1 MSKVLTVGELKAQ
14 LEGID
19 DGMAVYAYSLSADE
33 SYPIILVDPTI
44 SDRLELN
51 FKDDEWQTLKEI
63 IDERSK

>member
-14 LEGID
+14 LDGVD
-19 DGMAVYAYSLSADE
+19 DEMPVYAYSLFAEE

-51 FKDDEWQTLKEI
+51 FEWEI
-63 IDERSK
+63 VDA

>member
-14 LEGID
+14 LDGVD
-19 DGMAVYAYSLSADE
+19 DDMPVYAYSLFTEE

-51 FKDDEWQTLKEI
+51 FEWEI
-63 IDERSK
+63 VNE

>member
-19 DGMAVYAYSLSADE
+19 DNMAVYAYSLFAEE

-51 FKDDEWQTLKEI
+51 FEWEIVDE
-63 IDERSK
+63 